1 MIFFFKLF
9 SSLKAH
15 IFIPSASNEDTSS
28 TTTATSSS
36 DSLSIDEK
44 VYMAMHGAFFD
55 DVWIP
60 GEYESVHNSPLL
72 RDTLSAHFR
81 QMYHS
86 YSWPS
91 YSVSDAELF
100 FSTISP

>member
-9 SSLKAH
+9 SCLKTYV
-15 IFIPSASNEDTSS
+15 SSTSHEVTPS
-28 TTTATSSS
+28 TTTAIPTS
-36 DSLSIDEK
+36 DSLSIDET

-60 GEYESVHNSPLL
+60 GEYERVHNSRLL
-72 RDTLSAHFR
+72 RDTLSTHIR